1 MLQRIQTIYLM
12 IVTMLAALSC
22 ALPVANFYNDLWQ
35 LQLSAWQLQSLSA
48 QPAAVTAHFWGLFAI
63 SLLIPIVAFATIW
76 LYRKRM
82 LQIRLCILNMLF
94 MLGYYAVL
102 GVCSWQVVDKF
113 DVSFVPQLAAVF
125 PLVNIIL
132 TWLALRGI
140 GKDEAKVRAADR
152 LR

>member
-22 ALPVANFYNDLWQ
+22 ALPVANFYNDL
-35 LQLSAWQLQSLSA
+35 WQLQSLSA

-102 GVCSWQVVDKF
+102 GVC
-113 DVSFVPQLAAVF
+113 
-125 PLVNIIL
+125 I
-132 TWLALRGI
+132 
-140 GKDEAKVRAADR
+140 
-152 LR
+152 

>member
-1 MLQRIQTIYLM
+1 
-12 IVTMLAALSC
+12 
-22 ALPVANFYNDLWQ
+22 
-35 LQLSAWQLQSLSA
+35 
-48 QPAAVTAHFWGLFAI
+48 
-63 SLLIPIVAFATIW
+63 
-76 LYRKRM
+76 
-82 LQIRLCILNMLF
+82 MLF

-102 GVCSWQVVDKF
+102 GVCIWQVVDKF